1 MKPVFVFIKC
11 EMGSAYSVAN
21 NIVENIEETSE
32 LYSVSGDY
40 DLLVKFY
47 INDTVDIGRFVCER
61 VQTTPLITKTHTLLT
76 FNAFT
81 S

>member
-1 MKPVFVFIKC
+1 MRPVFVFIKC
-11 EMGSAYSVAN
+11 EMGSAYVVAN
-21 NIVENIEETSE
+21 DIVDNIEETSE

-47 INDTVDIGRFVCER
+47 VNDTMDIGRFVCDR
-61 VQTTPLITKTHTLLT
+61 VQTTPHITRTHTLLA